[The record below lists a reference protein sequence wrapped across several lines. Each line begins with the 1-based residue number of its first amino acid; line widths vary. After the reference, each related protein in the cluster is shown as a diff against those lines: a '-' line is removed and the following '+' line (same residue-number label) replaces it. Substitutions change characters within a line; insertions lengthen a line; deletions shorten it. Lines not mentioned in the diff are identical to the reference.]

1 MEYFE
6 NDEFKYLLNMSIRSF
21 SKQKLEELKKNI
33 SKLETELE
41 LVKSIS
47 EADMWIN
54 DLKEFEK
61 EYEKK

>member
-1 MEYFE
+1 MH
-6 NDEFKYLLNMSIRSF
+6 IRSF